1 MWILKWLPFWIFY
14 AIFFIGVAGFLAT
27 YLLRFIPIP
36 ALYVYKTPI
45 QIASMILIVIGVY
58 MSGAISNEEAWLAK
72 VNEVKAKL
80 AEAEAKGV
88 VETVKV
94 VEKVVY
100 QEKIVREKGKDIIQ
114 YVDREI
120 VKYDN
125 ECKIPP
131 SFVDIHNRAVG
142 TAK

>member
-14 AIFFIGVAGFLAT
+14 AIFFIGIAGFLAT
-27 YLLRFIPIP
+27 YLLKFIPIP
-36 ALYVYKTPI
+36 ALYIYKTPI

-100 QEKIVREKGKDIIQ
+100 QEKVVREKGKDIIQ
-114 YVDREI
+114 YVDREV
-120 VKYDN
+120 VKFDN
-125 ECKIPP
+125 RCEIPP
-131 SFVDIHNRAVG
+131 SFIDIHNKAAG
-142 TAK
+142 TTK